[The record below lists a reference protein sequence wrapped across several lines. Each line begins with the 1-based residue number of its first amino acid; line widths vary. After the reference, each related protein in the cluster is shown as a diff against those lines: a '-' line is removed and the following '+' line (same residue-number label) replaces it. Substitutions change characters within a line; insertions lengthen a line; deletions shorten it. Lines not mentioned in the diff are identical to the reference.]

1 MGYGGR
7 TPHREM
13 ALYFS
18 VSPFSSLKT
27 LPTLPQL
34 SSGKAPRA
42 KTTLPAD
49 QSRLH
54 PNVETRSSDHSLLTG
69 SSCACGRRVFINAAA
84 TSLLPICSAKASHYT
99 DTLKKIHPPRPDWY
113 EEFYASVLD
122 TSMKS
127 YEAEIA
133 GYKSEL
139 FANLR
144 GKAERVVEIGIGT
157 GPNLRYYGG
166 DKGVQVFGVDPNKKM
181 EKYAKSSAIAAGLPV
196 QNFKFIQAVC
206 SICHLKLHFVEK
218 SLRLFGFEVN
228 LYSDGKS
235 HSEENRSLM
244 SIDEVGSEAEHTDAK
259 SDGSVCQLEQKKHRC
274 EFCHRDFMNS
284 QALGGHQTKK
294 IPTSKSSDVVSD
306 KLKDE
311 KLNQYEESLRT
322 VGENYLNSSS
332 MLNLVFGTAF
342 CDVVGEALPLADA
355 SADAVVGTLVLCSVG
370 DVNLTLKEVKRVLK
384 PGGLYLFVE
393 HVAAK
398 EGSSLRF
405 IQSIL
410 NPLQETVADG
420 CHLTRETGKHISEA
434 GFSNLKLSL
443 TFLSNASL
451 INPHIYGIAYK

>member
-1 MGYGGR
+1 
-7 TPHREM
+7 M

-196 QNFKFIQAVC
+196 QNFKFIQA
-206 SICHLKLHFVEK
+206 
-218 SLRLFGFEVN
+218 
-228 LYSDGKS
+228 S

-259 SDGSVCQLEQKKHRC
+259 SDGS
-274 EFCHRDFMNS
+274 
-284 QALGGHQTKK
+284 
-294 IPTSKSSDVVSD
+294 
-306 KLKDE
+306 
-311 KLNQYEESLRT
+311 
-322 VGENYLNSSS
+322 
-332 MLNLVFGTAF
+332 
-342 CDVVGEALPLADA
+342 VGEALPLADA

-410 NPLQETVADG
+410 NPLQQTVADG

>member
-1 MGYGGR
+1 MGYEFMSISATRSGSGR

-196 QNFKFIQAVC
+196 QNFKFIQAV
-206 SICHLKLHFVEK
+206 
-218 SLRLFGFEVN
+218 
-228 LYSDGKS
+228 
-235 HSEENRSLM
+235 
-244 SIDEVGSEAEHTDAK
+244 
-259 SDGSVCQLEQKKHRC
+259 
-274 EFCHRDFMNS
+274 
-284 QALGGHQTKK
+284 
-294 IPTSKSSDVVSD
+294 
-306 KLKDE
+306 
-311 KLNQYEESLRT
+311 
-322 VGENYLNSSS
+322 
-332 MLNLVFGTAF
+332 
-342 CDVVGEALPLADA
+342 GEALPLADA

-370 DVNLTLKEVKRVLK
+370 DVNLTLKEVQRVLK

>member
-1 MGYGGR
+1 MSISATRSGSGR

-34 SSGKAPRA
+34 TGKAPRA

-206 SICHLKLHFVEK
+206 SICHLKLHFV
-218 SLRLFGFEVN
+218 F
-228 LYSDGKS
+228 
-235 HSEENRSLM
+235 
-244 SIDEVGSEAEHTDAK
+244 
-259 SDGSVCQLEQKKHRC
+259 VC
-274 EFCHRDFMNS
+274 
-284 QALGGHQTKK
+284 
-294 IPTSKSSDVVSD
+294 
-306 KLKDE
+306 
-311 KLNQYEESLRT
+311 
-322 VGENYLNSSS
+322 
-332 MLNLVFGTAF
+332 
-342 CDVVGEALPLADA
+342 
-355 SADAVVGTLVLCSVG
+355 
-370 DVNLTLKEVKRVLK
+370 
-384 PGGLYLFVE
+384 
-393 HVAAK
+393 
-398 EGSSLRF
+398 
-405 IQSIL
+405 
-410 NPLQETVADG
+410 
-420 CHLTRETGKHISEA
+420 
-434 GFSNLKLSL
+434 
-443 TFLSNASL
+443 LSNG
-451 INPHIYGIAYK
+451 P

>member
-1 MGYGGR
+1 MGYEFMSISASATRSGSGR

-196 QNFKFIQAVC
+196 QNFKFIQA
-206 SICHLKLHFVEK
+206 
-218 SLRLFGFEVN
+218 
-228 LYSDGKS
+228 S